1 MQLSR
6 LSITGFKSFVEKTDM
21 AFQPGITAI
30 VGPNGC
36 GKSNIADSIR
46 WVLGEQS
53 ARLLRAERMEDLIFS
68 GSKERKPMG
77 MAEVSLTLTRI
88 NGRLSTEYEEINI
101 TRRLYRSGE
110 SEYFLNR
117 VPCRLKDISE
127 LFMDTGLGTEPYAFI
142 EQANIVAVV
151 NGRPSERRRL
161 LEEAAGVNKYKS
173 RRKAALSKLESTDQN
188 LLRVRDVITEVER
201 SLHSLQRQ
209 ARKAEKYRGYMERA
223 KHLQLLLKHQEFLA
237 LKEGLEKE
245 EKKLGNI
252 LMEREQLMS
261 QIAQLEATL
270 EAYRLDEIAK
280 QKALS
285 QAQRELFE
293 FRQGIDKRE
302 AEAQRIRLGL
312 QSLSEKAQQAEE
324 LQKHLFFKISQL
336 REDLDQEKR
345 RWEELKVALSFKE
358 EAIKKSSSRLISIT
372 DGLKGLEK
380 ALEDQRKRNFI
391 LASSLTERRNKALNL
406 KEQGWAQDRSLDKLK
421 IRLEKAKTDRESLR
435 EALNQEASRL
445 SQLEEEMVALLSERE
460 KTYSLLLQEEG
471 LKDGVLQ
478 KIETLRGEL
487 NLSRSR
493 LESYQELWSKR
504 EGYNQGNSLLMGG
517 DVSQVSSWPLLASLL
532 EVEPKYERAIEA
544 LLSQDLQGIIVQDL
558 ASARV
563 ALTSLMDKKGH
574 AILIPL
580 EYPYGP
586 ILDPLPGDLPT
597 GFSSRIEGRVPD
609 LLFCPPNYKALLERL
624 LGDSLIVRDMKT
636 ALELAEGGFWKGRI
650 VTLNGEVI
658 EPHGVIRTGPL
669 DIPGF
674 LAGQRE
680 MQRLREELTLEEIE
694 LVRWEREL
702 DERQIRFGELKE
714 DLERLD
720 GTLRKMGE
728 EKVHQEKGLSR
739 LEAEIRHLDGQID
752 IMSFELSEL
761 EKERAENSRA
771 LEIVEEE
778 IPGLEKELRAE
789 EEKGRSLQKEITVLS
804 AERDKLTSAIT
815 ELRLEKATI
824 GERHQA
830 VQVQIKRMESE
841 IERLLSEEARQKE
854 EVRLLL
860 TRRCDEEK
868 ALTLLD
874 AKLALL
880 SQKEERSR
888 NALASLEEEYGPIQ
902 ERVRSLE
909 AELHQR
915 RRDLTELQERN
926 SSFQV
931 KIAEIKRSIR
941 HLKEETWEDCQVDL
955 EEFPHQEGIADPEA
969 WKNEL
974 QEIKRRV
981 HDLGPVNMAALEEY
995 HSLEDRHTFLLNQ
1008 ASDLEESIRS
1018 LKETIAETN
1027 RMSQALFQET
1037 FEAVKG
1043 HFNRYF
1049 RHFFGGGRGELILQE
1064 GDEGEPGVEIL
1075 VKPPG
1080 KKLGNLSLLSG
1091 GEKAMTGL
1099 AFFLALFTARPSPF
1113 CLLDEVDAPLDDSN
1127 IERFVSLLQELKAL
1141 SQFVIITHN
1150 KRTME
1155 AADLLYGITMEEPGI
1170 SKLVSVRLA
1179 ED

>member
-46 WVLGEQS
+46 WALGEQS
-53 ARLLRAERMEDLIFS
+53 AKLLRAERMEDLIFS
-68 GSKERKPMG
+68 GSKDRKPMG

-88 NGRLSTEYEEINI
+88 NSRLPTEYEEINI

-127 LFMDTGLGTEPYAFI
+127 LFMDTGLGTEPYALI
-142 EQANIVAVV
+142 EQANIAAAI

-237 LKEGLEKE
+237 FKEGLEKE

-252 LMEREQLMS
+252 LMEREQLMT

-293 FRQGIDKRE
+293 LRQGIDKRE
-302 AEAQRIRLGL
+302 AEAQRLRLSL

-324 LQKHLFFKISQL
+324 GQKHLFFKISQL

-345 RWEELKVALSFKE
+345 RCEELKVDLGFKE
-358 EAIKKSSSRLISIT
+358 EAIKDSSSRLISIT

-460 KTYSLLLQEEG
+460 KTCSLLLQEEG

-478 KIETLRGEL
+478 KIETLRDEV

-504 EGYNQGNSLLMGG
+504 EGYNQGNSLLMEG
-517 DVSQVSSWPLLASLL
+517 DVSQASLYCVL
-532 EVEPKYERAIEA
+532 ARLWRVEPKYERALEA

-558 ASARV
+558 ASVRV

-580 EYPYGP
+580 EYPYPHGP

-597 GFSSRIEGRVPD
+597 GFSSRIEGRLPD

-624 LGDSLIVRDMKT
+624 LGDGLIVRDMKT

-658 EPHGVIRTGPL
+658 EPHGVIRTGPQ

-680 MQRLREELTLEEIE
+680 MQRLREELTLKEIE
-694 LVRWEREL
+694 LVRWEGEL
-702 DERQIRFGELKE
+702 DERQIRCGELKE

-778 IPGLEKELRAE
+778 SPGLEKELRAE
-789 EEKGRSLQKEITVLS
+789 EEKGRSLQKEITALS
-804 AERDKLTSAIT
+804 VERDKLTSAIT

-830 VQVQIKRMESE
+830 VLVQIKRMESE
-841 IERLLSEEARQKE
+841 IERLLSDEARQKE

-860 TRRCDEEK
+860 TQRYDEEK
-868 ALTLLD
+868 ALTLLE

-888 NALASLEEEYGPIQ
+888 NALTSLEEEYGPIQ

-931 KIAEIKRSIR
+931 KIAEIKRSIY
-941 HLKEETWEDCQVDL
+941 HLKEETWEDFQVDL
-955 EEFPHQEGIADPEA
+955 EAFPRQEGMADPEA

-974 QEIKRRV
+974 
-981 HDLGPVNMAALEEY
+981 HP
-995 HSLEDRHTFLLNQ
+995 
-1008 ASDLEESIRS
+1008 
-1018 LKETIAETN
+1018 
-1027 RMSQALFQET
+1027 
-1037 FEAVKG
+1037 
-1043 HFNRYF
+1043 
-1049 RHFFGGGRGELILQE
+1049 
-1064 GDEGEPGVEIL
+1064 
-1075 VKPPG
+1075 
-1080 KKLGNLSLLSG
+1080 
-1091 GEKAMTGL
+1091 
-1099 AFFLALFTARPSPF
+1099 
-1113 CLLDEVDAPLDDSN
+1113 
-1127 IERFVSLLQELKAL
+1127 
-1141 SQFVIITHN
+1141 
-1150 KRTME
+1150 
-1155 AADLLYGITMEEPGI
+1155 
-1170 SKLVSVRLA
+1170 
-1179 ED
+1179 